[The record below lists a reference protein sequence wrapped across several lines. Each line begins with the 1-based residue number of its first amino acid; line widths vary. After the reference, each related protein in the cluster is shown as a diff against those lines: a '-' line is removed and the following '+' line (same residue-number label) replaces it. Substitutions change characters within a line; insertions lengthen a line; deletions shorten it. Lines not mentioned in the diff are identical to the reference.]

1 MKKSI
6 GKVTACCLAAAMTG
20 AFGLIGVGCAPQDEA
35 VSYVQVD
42 VNPSLALSLDA
53 GGDVLSVYAE
63 NEDAQVLL
71 YGEDLTGLSAEDA
84 IDKIAQLSVD
94 LGYINE
100 DNYGVDVLVEG
111 RADAD
116 EIFAAASA
124 SFTAAAEAEGIDVN
138 LSSEG
143 TFTLNRELHAVNAA
157 YDLDLG
163 VAEFSLILSAQAADN
178 TLTVEAAADM
188 DASELIAIV
197 NDAAEAIEPY
207 ATVAYDAAVRV
218 AQSTYENGKN
228 SLLVTPYLLPYANI
242 LSYPVNRGLI
252 YNLYVNAY
260 GALDTALVAA
270 EEAEAAAQKTA
281 VSQELLTAVAD
292 AIGMSAEQKEAFL
305 SEVTNYAE
313 MNDWLDSYVKNMTAD
328 ERAAVEAQ
336 IDAAMEKVQE
346 FAATVDAGIADEYK
360 AAFEKLCSD
369 ISSVI
374 PDGAVSV
381 ISAYVDEF
389 KGLVNDLQTAI
400 GSATEPK
407 AAAYAARDTFD
418 FRADSTLSDI
428 RSELS
433 ENDLKLVDNAVAAL
447 DQAMSRLE
455 NAFAEAKEQAAQSA
469 KDYLAQLR
477 AGRG

>member
-1 MKKSI
+1 
-6 GKVTACCLAAAMTG
+6 
-20 AFGLIGVGCAPQDEA
+20 
-35 VSYVQVD
+35 
-42 VNPSLALSLDA
+42 
-53 GGDVLSVYAE
+53 
-63 NEDAQVLL
+63 
-71 YGEDLTGLSAEDA
+71 
-84 IDKIAQLSVD
+84 
-94 LGYINE
+94 
-100 DNYGVDVLVEG
+100 
-111 RADAD
+111 
-116 EIFAAASA
+116 
-124 SFTAAAEAEGIDVN
+124 
-138 LSSEG
+138 
-143 TFTLNRELHAVNAA
+143 
-157 YDLDLG
+157 
-163 VAEFSLILSAQAADN
+163 
-178 TLTVEAAADM
+178 
-188 DASELIAIV
+188 
-197 NDAAEAIEPY
+197 
-207 ATVAYDAAVRV
+207 
-218 AQSTYENGKN
+218 
-228 SLLVTPYLLPYANI
+228 
-242 LSYPVNRGLI
+242 
-252 YNLYVNAY
+252 
-260 GALDTALVAA
+260 
-270 EEAEAAAQKTA
+270 
-281 VSQELLTAVAD
+281 
-292 AIGMSAEQKEAFL
+292 
-305 SEVTNYAE
+305 

-418 FRADSTLSDI
+418 SRADSTLSDI

-455 NAFAEAKEQAAQSA
+455 NAFAEAKEQAAQTA

-477 AGRG
+477 AERG